1 MASAPDSYSIV
12 WKYGENERDDCIE
25 IAKRNHH
32 HHKDKGKGQ
41 EDQCDDNETRI
52 ERQPQPQP
60 QPQQPDETSAI
71 QTVQLKRWTTF
82 KSCHFPDGA
91 IVTGFRGRRDYK
103 DGKCQGIMCCAW
115 CSKTNQFSPCI
126 FTISNGYNGKY
137 SINDFNT
144 IELCD
149 EKEFTSKTPINV
161 MKRIKKELK

>member
-25 IAKRNHH
+25 IVKRNYNNR
-32 HHKDKGKGQ
+32 DQ
-41 EDQCDDNETRI
+41 ENSVEK
-52 ERQPQPQP
+52 QPQSQSS
-60 QPQQPDETSAI
+60 QQPSQSSDETI
-71 QTVQLKRWTTF
+71 QTTVQLKRWTTF
-82 KSCHFPDGA
+82 KSCHFPEGA

-115 CSKTNQFSPCI
+115 CSKTNQFAPCI

-137 SINDFNT
+137 SISDFNT

-149 EKEFTSKTPINV
+149 EKEFGSKNPINV
-161 MKRIKKELK
+161 IKQIKKQLK